1 MSEKSP
7 RTVQAADVRQ
17 IKEWLDR
24 NEILL
29 VDVRETSEYEAEHI
43 AGALLLPLSS
53 FDAEYF
59 PTLPGKNVV
68 LHCAVGKRSEAAGKM
83 LLNEGHSDIVHMTG
97 GMDAWKAAGYATEM
111 QLLPPGEAARTAAP
125 VFLCP
130 RPGEV
135 LLEEYMKPLGI
146 SAAKLAQSI
155 GVLEGRVADL
165 LSGDTVVG
173 VELSLRLARYFS
185 TAADFWVHL
194 QLEHDL
200 ERARHKLGEQIR
212 REISPRISSV

>member
-1 MSEKSP
+1 MTAKTP
-7 RTVQAADVRQ
+7 RAVQAADVKQ

-29 VDVRETSEYEAEHI
+29 VDVRETKEYEVEHI

-59 PTLPGKNVV
+59 PTLPGKNIV
-68 LHCAVGKRSEAAGKM
+68 LHCAVGKRSEAAGRM
-83 LLNEGHSDIVHMTG
+83 LLNEGHTDIVHMTG
-97 GMDAWKAAGYATEM
+97 GMDAWKAAGYATEV
-111 QLLPPGEAARTAAP
+111 QLLPPGEAAKAATP

-130 RPGEV
+130 RPGVV
-135 LLEEYMKPLGI
+135 LMEEYMKPLAI
-146 SAAKLAQSI
+146 TAPVLAQSI
-155 GVLEGRVADL
+155 GVLEGRVIDL
-165 LSGDTVVG
+165 LAGDTSVG

-212 REISPRISSV
+212 REISPRISAL